1 MILFQ
6 GSGPTGEPQTIQRL
20 TADGPQPLAIDGVPR
35 PGYPATDRAGKFLA
49 FVALDK
55 GEARLHT
62 GFLLPGKPG
71 LKPEPPAA
79 TDKAFYYPRVSPS
92 GRRLAAIETPGQGFP
107 AKRGA
112 VGRLAVF
119 ARAGLGWLR
128 EPFDR
133 PISVESFDWGTD
145 EETLIAVEPAG
156 DLALLRLDRPDRS
169 VSLSAA
175 GRLPAVSPDG
185 QSIAYVEDGALTLL
199 DDAGQRPLALP
210 GPVTAAAWTL
220 DGAALLAAVSTGFW
234 QASLLRLP
242 LDGGAPAVLHQ
253 TSAIGWLAETR
264 DA

>member
-20 TADGPQPLAIDGVPR
+20 TADGPQPLAIDGCPR

-49 FVALDK
+49 FVSLDA
-55 GEARLHT
+55 GTAALHT
-62 GFLLPGKPG
+62 GFLLPGKAG

-79 TDKAFYYPRVSPS
+79 TAKAFYYPRISPS
-92 GRRLAAIETPGQGFP
+92 GRRLAVIETPGQGFP
-107 AKRGA
+107 ARRGA

-133 PISVESFDWGTD
+133 PISVEAFDWGTD

-169 VSLSAA
+169 VPLSAG
-175 GRLPAVSPDG
+175 GRLPTVSPDG
-185 QSIAYVEDGALTLL
+185 QRIAYIDDGALTLL
-199 DDAGQRPLALP
+199 DDAGPRPLPLP
-210 GPVTAAAWTL
+210 GPVTAACWAL
-220 DGAALLAAVSTGFW
+220 DGSSLLAAVSTGFW

-242 LDGGAPAVLHQ
+242 LDGGEPAELHR
-253 TSAIGWLAETR
+253 TSAIGWIAETR